1 MGWLLPLFSLAVLLL
16 SLFWLLPTPPSLVQ
30 PPALHGV
37 PLDVPG
43 PIVAAATR
51 AVDLDGLTVIPL
63 CASPHASKLQRRQ
76 LTLHTTSVHLP
87 PIKLNIPIPF
97 YPTRRLRILFTSS
110 ASEVVFNTL
119 RIASSSFRAIDA
131 GRQPMAVA
139 VSGVS
144 ADFRGSFAV
153 KLVARVEDTAPGVEE
168 GQKQGIQVFKWA
180 GSGRVDAKVE
190 ESALDLQLQLVEGKE
205 KTSPRLEVLSSSV
218 DEGVIERA
226 ELSGFGPWGKVV
238 TRLL

>member
-1 MGWLLPLFSLAVLLL
+1 MSPK
-16 SLFWLLPTPPSLVQ
+16 
-30 PPALHGV
+30 
-37 PLDVPG
+37 
-43 PIVAAATR
+43 TR
-51 AVDLDGLTVIPL
+51 AI
-63 CASPHASKLQRRQ
+63 KLQRKQ
-76 LTLHTTSVHLP
+76 LTLDATSVHLP
-87 PIKLNIPIPF
+87 PIKLNIPTPF

-131 GRQPMAVA
+131 GRQPMKVA
-139 VSGVS
+139 VYGVS

-153 KLVARVEDTAPGVEE
+153 KLVARLEDTAAGAE
-168 GQKQGIQVFKWA
+168 GEKQGRQVFKWA